1 MREPKNDID
10 QLKAELANAQSG
22 EYQLGNIA
30 KGVHQFNLYGEKRE
44 WRKSGIRKW
53 EGKREEGREKR
64 KRVET
69 KVKKKEKKIEKP
81 R

>member
-44 WRKSGIRKW
+44 
-53 EGKREEGREKR
+53 
-64 KRVET
+64 
-69 KVKKKEKKIEKP
+69 
-81 R
+81 

>member
-1 MREPKNDID
+1 MLILEIWSW
-10 QLKAELANAQSG
+10 AEC
-22 EYQLGNIA
+22 QLGNIA
-30 KGVHQFNLYGEKRE
+30 KTAQQFSLYGEKR
-44 WRKSGIRKW
+44 KN
-53 EGKREEGREKR
+53 EGKKKEEKEKREGREKR